1 MKSDA
6 ISGKLNTGIYDQ
18 VKSTSNGSKRTV
30 ELTSLGHKKRFQP
43 HRWLWQ
49 MNIFST

>member
-6 ISGKLNTGIYDQ
+6 ISGKLKTGIFDQ
-18 VKSTSNGSKRTV
+18 MKTTLNGCKQTSQ
-30 ELTSLGHKKRFQP
+30 LTSLGHKKRFQP

-49 MNIFST
+49 MNIFTT